1 VLRVPRASTT
11 PRIMAL
17 VVVARARMRRGDP
30 GYLPL
35 LEEAWELAAPTGELH
50 RLAPVAAARAEAA
63 WIEGRS
69 ADVAELTQSALE
81 LAILRE
87 ARAAIGELAVW
98 RRRAGIVESVPV
110 DAAEPYATQLAGD
123 WRRAAELWEEL
134 DSPYEAALALAGA
147 DDEDALRG
155 SFEELQRLDAQSA
168 AAIVARRL
176 RERGVRGVPRGP
188 RPATRENPAQ
198 LTARELEVLV
208 LVSQG
213 LRNAE
218 IAERLVVAEKTVDHH
233 VSAIL
238 RKLNV
243 RTRSEAGAEAA
254 QLGLVPR

>member
-1 VLRVPRASTT
+1 
-11 PRIMAL
+11 M
-17 VVVARARMRRGDP
+17 
-30 GYLPL
+30 PL
-35 LEEAWELAAPTGELH
+35 LDEAWELGAPTGELH

-63 WIEGRS
+63 WIEGRH
-69 ADVAELTQSALE
+69 ADVAELTQSALD

-87 ARAAIGELAVW
+87 ARAASGELAVW

-123 WRRAAELWEEL
+123 WKRAAELWEEL
-134 DSPYEAALALAGA
+134 DAPYEAALALADA

-155 SFEELQRLDAQSA
+155 AYEELQRLDAQPA

-176 RERGVRGVPRGP
+176 RERGARGVPRGP

-198 LTARELEVLV
+198 LTARELEVLGH
-208 LVSQG
+208 VSEG

-218 IAERLVVAEKTVDHH
+218 IAARLVVSEKTVDHH

-243 RTRSEAGAEAA
+243 RTRAEAGAEAA
-254 QLGLVPR
+254 QLGLAPR